1 QTSLTYKISAVSNAC
16 SALSQKSPASFA
28 LGLVVLRMI
37 VVAKDAASLD
47 SKTKSIGLYRIE
59 RRGSSRFSTQTSY
72 PRARRVAAVA
82 LYNSP
87 FVSVTTIDSDAFQ
100 ETCKMLGITSPV
112 LFPDP
117 EPPKTTTN

>member
-1 QTSLTYKISAVSNAC
+1 
-16 SALSQKSPASFA
+16 SFA

-87 FVSVTTIDSDAFQ
+87 FVSVTTIDSPCL